1 MAPMPNTTPT
11 PSRPRARDLGLPLPG
26 QPGAYNAITDVPGVT
41 VGYTTLIRND
51 PCVRTGVTAVLPRVM
66 GELIHPAW
74 AGTFALNGNGEMTG
88 CHWIAEGGWF
98 TGPIA
103 ITNTFSL
110 GMAHHGVMRW
120 MARRFPDVVGV
131 NHWPLPVVAET
142 FDGWLN
148 DIAGLHLSEADVIAA
163 IETAASGVVAEG
175 CVGGGTGMIAYEFK
189 AGTGTAS
196 RRVATQAGD
205 YHVGVLVQA
214 NHGLREWLRVCGVPV
229 GERLLENRLWGSERG
244 SIIAVVATDAPLLP
258 HQLQR
263 LARRAGLGVGRGGTP
278 ASNGSGDIFI
288 AFTTA
293 NDPGPFPEPPLMSLQ
308 ALANDEMNPLFLA
321 TVEAVDEAVLNAL
334 LAARTMTGLHGRT
347 VHAIDPARL
356 AEVVRGERR

>member
-1 MAPMPNTTPT
+1 MTADQGEAPA
-11 PSRPRARDLGLPLPG
+11 RPRARDLGLPLRG
-26 QPGAYNAITDVPGVT
+26 EPGAWNAITDVPGVS
-41 VGYTTLIRND
+41 VGYSTLIAED
-51 PCVRTGVTAVLPRVM
+51 PCVRTGVTAVLPRPA
-66 GELIHPAW
+66 GDLLHPVW

-110 GMAHHGVMRW
+110 GIAHHGVMRW
-120 MARRFPDVVGV
+120 LCRRFPDVVGV
-131 NHWPLPVVAET
+131 SHWPLPVVAET

-148 DIAGLHLSEADVIAA
+148 DIAGLHVTEADVIAA
-163 IETAASGVVAEG
+163 IESAAGGLIAEG

-196 RRVATQAGD
+196 RRVAMAAGD
-205 YHVGVLVQA
+205 YHLGVLVQA
-214 NHGLREWLRVCGVPV
+214 NHGLRDWLTVCGAPV
-229 GERLLENRLWGSERG
+229 GARMGENRLWSSERG

-293 NDPGPFPEPPLMSLQ
+293 NDPGAFPEPPMMRFE
-308 ALANDEMNPLFLA
+308 ALSNDEMNPLFLA
-321 TVEAVDEAVLNAL
+321 TVEAVEEAVLNAL

-347 VHAIDPARL
+347 VHAIDPDRL
-356 AEVVRGERR
+356 AAMMRGTG